1 MQAVSN
7 ARRVSQKADM
17 LDYSKPVLVYRNLK
31 HGRKSAPLYSVM
43 QNGRVVRRTHAIML
57 RDVRFIV
64 RESGLQKVL
73 QEGRKNVHA
82 VAKGFVTSSAFGTD
96 RFGRLACTVCY
107 NPYNGGHFFIADGN
121 TLASRVDGAQA
132 VILNRHGMMAA
143 YTYNDE
149 QDMRP
154 SYV

>member
-1 MQAVSN
+1 MTLN
-7 ARRVSQKADM
+7 PR
-17 LDYSKPVLVYRNLK
+17 KPVLVYRNLS
-31 HGRKSAPLYSVM
+31 HGRKSKPLYSVM

-57 RDVRFIV
+57 RNVQFTV
-64 RESGLQKVL
+64 RESGRQRVL

-82 VAKGFVTSSAFGTD
+82 FAKGFVTGSAFGTD

-107 NPYNGGHFFIADGN
+107 NPYNDGHFFIAGGN
-121 TLASRVDGAQA
+121 TLASRVDGAQC
-132 VILNRHGMMAA
+132 VILNRHGMTAA
-143 YTYNDE
+143 YTHNDE